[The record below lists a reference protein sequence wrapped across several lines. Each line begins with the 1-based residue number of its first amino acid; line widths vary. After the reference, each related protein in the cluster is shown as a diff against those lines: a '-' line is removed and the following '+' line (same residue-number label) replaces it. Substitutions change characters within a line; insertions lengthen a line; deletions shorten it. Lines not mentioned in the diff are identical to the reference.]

1 MDMAVQTD
9 QDDWIPHMRS
19 ILMEE
24 LNMTKTMVYKNAVI
38 QDTYIYLN
46 DIKWGGQQTILCGI
60 GQSVTTVTPIAVARY
75 VAAIANGGYVYNVSI
90 IDSIVSPDGE
100 VLFESSPQL
109 KNQLDD
115 PNNYLALI
123 RSGMAGVT
131 DDTGTA
137 RAYFRNYTEVQN
149 AIGAK
154 TGTAQVTA
162 IDLENNAWF
171 VCFAPLENPEIAVVV
186 FVPHG
191 YSGGMASIGARDF
204 VQWYLDNTE
213 KRTTD
218 VILPV
223 GNSLAP

>member
-1 MDMAVQTD
+1 
-9 QDDWIPHMRS
+9 
-19 ILMEE
+19 
-24 LNMTKTMVYKNAVI
+24 MTKEMVYSASVI
-38 QDTYIYLN
+38 TDAYNYMN

-75 VAAIANGGYVYNVSI
+75 VSAIANGGYVYNVSI
-90 IDSIVSPDGE
+90 IDSIISPDGD
-100 VLFESSPQL
+100 VLYESVPQL

-137 RAYFRNYTEVQN
+137 RSHFRGYDHVSES
-149 AIGAK
+149 IGAK
-154 TGTAQVTA
+154 TGTAQVTS

-171 VCFAPLENPEIAVVV
+171 VCFAPLDDPKIAVVV

-204 VQWYLDNTE
+204 VQ
-213 KRTTD
+213 
-218 VILPV
+218 
-223 GNSLAP
+223 